1 MTDTLR
7 GADIVA
13 RTLEK
18 LGTTK
23 VFTLSGN
30 HIMSIFDAALETK
43 LELIH
48 VRHEAA
54 TVHMADAWGR
64 LTGEPGVA
72 MVTGGPGH
80 ANAVG
85 ALYTALAN
93 ESPMV
98 LLSGHAATD
107 ELGRGGFQEIAQ
119 ADLARPVAKASWT
132 SASAASLGA
141 DVAKAFDI
149 ARSGRPGP
157 VHLSLPSDLLDEDVE
172 ISRATIPTA
181 STAATGATALPDTL
195 ADAVLDALAKAR
207 APLIVA
213 APHLSGP
220 HGRPL
225 LAELEKA
232 VQAPVVLMESPRG
245 INDAT
250 LGAFSTLLKETD
262 LIVLLGKPLD
272 FTLKWAKPPVVP
284 TTCRVISID
293 PEAALLARAQKE
305 LGARLAFGAL
315 ADARAAAQALIA
327 RAGKREA
334 RPGTWLGQA
343 RRLLDGRPA
352 DWAQLKGKNG
362 QLHAVEVFTA
372 LKPIVERDPK
382 TVLICDGGEFAQWAQ
397 SLIAPPRR
405 IVNGVAGAIG
415 AGIPFAVAARA
426 WEPKAPIFAVVGD
439 GTFGFHMSEFDTAV
453 RHNLPFVAIV
463 GNDACWNA
471 ESQIQLRDYGAQR
484 MHGCALLPTRYDQV
498 VTALGGHGEMVDDA
512 AALPAAI
519 ERAIASGKPAC
530 VNIMI
535 ESIASPIIK

>member
-1 MTDTLR
+1 MADTIR

-64 LTGEPGVA
+64 LSGEPGIA

-119 ADLARPVAKASWT
+119 ADMARPVAKASWT
-132 SASAASLGA
+132 STSAASLGE
-141 DVAKAFDI
+141 DVAKALHI

-157 VHLSLPSDLLDEDVE
+157 VHLSLPSDLLDAEVDAA
-172 ISRATIPTA
+172 SASIPGQHDN
-181 STAATGATALPDTL
+181 AAAMLPDVL
-195 ADAVLDALAKAR
+195 PDAVLDAIAKAR
-207 APLIVA
+207 APLIIA

-232 VQAPVVLMESPRG
+232 VQAPVVIMESPRG
-245 INDAT
+245 IRDAT
-250 LGAFSTLLKETD
+250 LGSFSELLKQVD
-262 LIVLLGKPLD
+262 LIVLVGKPLD
-272 FTLKWAKPPVVP
+272 FTLKWAQPPVVAP
-284 TTCRVISID
+284 TCRVISVD
-293 PEAALLARAQKE
+293 PEPALIARAQKE
-305 LGARLAFGAL
+305 LGSRLALAVL
-315 ADARAAAQALIA
+315 ADARSAVRSLTERGRKQAQRSAQ
-327 RAGKREA
+327 
-334 RPGTWLGQA
+334 WLGEA
-343 RRLLDGRPA
+343 RRLLDHRPES
-352 DWAQLKGKNG
+352 WAGLKGKNG
-362 QLHAVEVFTA
+362 RLHAVEVFKA
-372 LKPIVERDPK
+372 LKPIVERDPD
-382 TVLICDGGEFAQWAQ
+382 TILICDGGEFAQWGQ
-397 SLIAPPRR
+397 SLIKPPRR
-405 IVNGVAGAIG
+405 IVNGVAGSIG

-426 WEPKAPIFAVVGD
+426 WEAKAPIITVVGD

-463 GNDACWNA
+463 GTDAKWNA

-484 MHGCALLPTRYDQV
+484 MHGCDLLPTRYDQV
-498 VTALGGHGEMVDDA
+498 VTALGGHGELVDDA
-512 AALPAAI
+512 TALPAAI

-530 VNIMI
+530 VNVMI
-535 ESIASPIIK
+535 EPIAAPVI

>member
-64 LTGEPGVA
+64 LTGEPGIA

-132 SASAASLGA
+132 STSAANLGE
-141 DVAKAFDI
+141 DVAKAFEI

-157 VHLSLPSDLLDEDVE
+157 VHLSLPSDLLDADVE
-172 ISRATIPTA
+172 VSRATIP
-181 STAATGATALPDTL
+181 STVATSATALADTL

-207 APLIVA
+207 APLIIA

-245 INDAT
+245 IRDAT
-250 LGAFSTLLKETD
+250 LGAFGTLLKGTD

-272 FTLKWAKPPVVP
+272 FTLKWAQPPVVAK
-284 TTCRVISID
+284 TCRVISID
-293 PEAALLARAQKE
+293 PEPALLTRAQRE
-305 LGARLAFGAL
+305 LGDRLAFGAL
-315 ADARAAAQALIA
+315 ADARVAAQALIA
-327 RAGKREA
+327 RASKREVRSA
-334 RPGTWLGQA
+334 AWLGEA
-343 RRLLDGRPA
+343 RRLLDSRPA
-352 DWAQLKGKNG
+352 DWATLKGKNG
-362 QLHAVEVFTA
+362 RLHAVEVFTA

-382 TVLICDGGEFAQWAQ
+382 TVLIADGGEFAQWAQ

-415 AGIPFAVAARA
+415 AGTPFAIAARA
-426 WEPKAPIFAVVGD
+426 WETKAPIIAVMGD

-498 VTALGGHGEMVDDA
+498 VTALGGHGEMVDDV

-530 VNIMI
+530 VNVMV
-535 ESIASPIIK
+535 ESIASPIIT

>member
-1 MTDTLR
+1 MADKIR

-18 LGTTK
+18 LGTQK

-119 ADLARPVAKASWT
+119 ADMARPVAKASWT
-132 SASAASLGA
+132 STSVASLGE
-141 DVAKAFDI
+141 DVAKALHI

-157 VHLSLPSDLLDEDVE
+157 VHLSLPSDLLDEE
-172 ISRATIPTA
+172 IDAGRASIPDRLSNAISGT
-181 STAATGATALPDTL
+181 LPDAV
-195 ADAVLDALAKAR
+195 ADAILEAIAKAR
-207 APLIVA
+207 APLIIA

-232 VQAPVVLMESPRG
+232 VRAPVVLMESPRG
-245 INDAT
+245 IRDAT
-250 LGAFSTLLKETD
+250 LGAFSELLRQTD

-272 FTLKWAKPPVVP
+272 FTLKWAQPPVVAP
-284 TTCRVISID
+284 TCRVISVD
-293 PEAALLARAQKE
+293 AEPALIARAEKE
-305 LGARLAFGAL
+305 LGGRLAFGAL
-315 ADARAAAQALIA
+315 AEARPAARALIA
-327 RAGKREA
+327 RATRSEPRA
-334 RPGTWLGQA
+334 NTWLKQA
-343 RRLLDGRPA
+343 LGLLDSRPQS
-352 DWAQLKGKNG
+352 WAALKGKNG
-362 QLHAVEVFTA
+362 RLHAVEVFTA
-372 LKPIVERDPK
+372 LKPIVERDPN
-382 TVLICDGGEFAQWAQ
+382 TVLICDGGEFAQWGQ
-397 SLIAPPRR
+397 SLIKPPRR
-405 IVNGVAGAIG
+405 MVNGVAGSIG
-415 AGIPFAVAARA
+415 AGLPFAVAARA
-426 WEPKAPIFAVVGD
+426 WEPKAPVITVVGD

-463 GNDACWNA
+463 GTDAMWNA

-484 MHGCALLPTRYDQV
+484 MHGCSLLPTRYDQV
-498 VTALGGHGEMVDDA
+498 VTALGGHGELVDDA

-530 VNIMI
+530 VNVMI
-535 ESIASPIIK
+535 EPIAAPVI

>member
-1 MTDTLR
+1 MADTIR

-18 LGTTK
+18 LGATK

-64 LTGEPGVA
+64 LAGEPGVA

-119 ADLARPVAKASWT
+119 ADLARPVSKASWT
-132 SASAASLGA
+132 STSAASLGD
-141 DVAKAFDI
+141 DVAKAFEI

-157 VHLSLPSDLLDEDVE
+157 VHLSLPSDLLDAELDAA
-172 ISRATIPTA
+172 SASIPGQQTNGA
-181 STAATGATALPDTL
+181 SSALPDAL
-195 ADAVLDALAKAR
+195 ADAVLDAIAKAR
-207 APLIVA
+207 APLIIA

-225 LAELEKA
+225 LADLEKA
-232 VQAPVVLMESPRG
+232 VQAPVVVMESPRG
-245 INDAT
+245 IRDAT
-250 LGAFSTLLKETD
+250 LGSFSDLLKQTD
-262 LIVLLGKPLD
+262 LIVLVGKPLD
-272 FTLKWAKPPVVP
+272 FTLKWAQPPVVAP
-284 TTCRVISID
+284 TCRVISID
-293 PEAALLARAQKE
+293 PEPALIARAQKE
-305 LGARLAFGAL
+305 LGSRLALAVL
-315 ADARAAAQALIA
+315 ADARGAVRALTERGRKSTPRGAQ
-327 RAGKREA
+327 
-334 RPGTWLGQA
+334 WLGEA
-343 RRLLDGRPA
+343 RRLLDHRPES
-352 DWAQLKGKNG
+352 WTGLKGKNG
-362 QLHAVEVFTA
+362 RLHAVEVFKA
-372 LKPIVERDPK
+372 LKPIVDRDPN
-382 TVLICDGGEFAQWAQ
+382 TVLICDGGEFAQWGQ
-397 SLIAPPRR
+397 SLIKPPRR
-405 IVNGVAGAIG
+405 IVNGVAGSIG

-426 WEPKAPIFAVVGD
+426 WESKAPIITVVGD

-463 GNDACWNA
+463 GTDTKWNA

-484 MHGCALLPTRYDQV
+484 MHGCDLLPTRYDQV
-498 VTALGGHGEMVDDA
+498 VTALGGHGEFVEDV
-512 AALPAAI
+512 AALPAAV

-530 VNIMI
+530 VNVMI
-535 ESIASPIIK
+535 EPIPAPAI

>member
-64 LTGEPGVA
+64 LTGEPGIA

-132 SASAASLGA
+132 STSAAGLGE
-141 DVAKAFDI
+141 DVAKAFEI

-157 VHLSLPSDLLDEDVE
+157 VHLSLPSDLLDADVE
-172 ISRATIPTA
+172 VSRAAIP
-181 STAATGATALPDTL
+181 STVATSTTALADTL
-195 ADAVLDALAKAR
+195 ADAVLDAVAKAR
-207 APLIVA
+207 APLIIA

-245 INDAT
+245 IRDAT
-250 LGAFSTLLKETD
+250 LGAFGTLLKDTD

-272 FTLKWAKPPVVP
+272 FTLKWAQPPVVAK
-284 TTCRVISID
+284 TCRVISID
-293 PEAALLARAQKE
+293 PEAALLTRAHKE
-305 LGARLAFGAL
+305 LGDRLAFGAL
-315 ADARAAAQALIA
+315 ADARAAAQALITLA
-327 RAGKREA
+327 SKREVRSA
-334 RPGTWLGQA
+334 TWLGEA
-343 RRLLDGRPA
+343 RRLLDSRPA
-352 DWAQLKGKNG
+352 DWATLKGKNG
-362 QLHAVEVFTA
+362 RLHAVEVFTA

-382 TVLICDGGEFAQWAQ
+382 TVLIADGGEFAQWAQ

-415 AGIPFAVAARA
+415 AGTPFAIAARA
-426 WEPKAPIFAVVGD
+426 WETKAPIIAVMGD
-439 GTFGFHMSEFDTAV
+439 GTFGFHMSEFDTSV

-498 VTALGGHGEMVDDA
+498 VTALGGHGEMVDDV

-530 VNIMI
+530 VNVMV
-535 ESIASPIIK
+535 ESIASPNIT

>member
-1 MTDTLR
+1 MADTIR
-7 GADIVA
+7 GADVVA

-64 LTGEPGVA
+64 LTGEPGIA

-119 ADLARPVAKASWT
+119 ADMARPVAKASWT
-132 SASAASLGA
+132 STSASALGD
-141 DVAKAFDI
+141 DVAKALDI

-157 VHLSLPSDLLDEDVE
+157 VHLSLPSDLLDAELDA
-172 ISRATIPTA
+172 SRASIPDH
-181 STAATGATALPDTL
+181 LPVAPAGTLQDVL
-195 ADAVLDALAKAR
+195 ADAILDAIAKAH
-207 APLIVA
+207 APLIIA
-213 APHLSGP
+213 ATHLSGP

-225 LAELEKA
+225 LADLEKA
-232 VQAPVVLMESPRG
+232 VQAPVVIMESPRG
-245 INDAT
+245 IRDAT
-250 LGAFSTLLKETD
+250 LGSFSDLLKQTD
-262 LIVLLGKPLD
+262 LIVLIGKPLD
-272 FTLKWAKPPVVP
+272 FTLKWAQPPVVAP
-284 TTCRVISID
+284 TCRVISID
-293 PEAALLARAQKE
+293 PEPALIARAQKE
-305 LGARLAFGAL
+305 LGSRLALAAL
-315 ADARAAAQALIA
+315 ADARSAVRTLTERGRKITP
-327 RAGKREA
+327 RAGQ
-334 RPGTWLGQA
+334 WLAEA
-343 RRLLDGRPA
+343 RRLLDHRPEA
-352 DWAQLKGKNG
+352 WATLKGKNG
-362 QLHAVEVFTA
+362 RLHAVEVFRA
-372 LKPIVERDPK
+372 LKPIVERDPN
-382 TVLICDGGEFAQWAQ
+382 TVLICDGGEFAQWGQ
-397 SLIAPPRR
+397 SLIKPPRR
-405 IVNGVAGAIG
+405 IVNGVAGSIG
-415 AGIPFAVAARA
+415 AGIPFAVASRA
-426 WEPKAPIFAVVGD
+426 WEAKAPIITVVGD

-463 GNDACWNA
+463 GTDAMWNA

-484 MHGCALLPTRYDQV
+484 MHGCSLLPTRYDQV

-530 VNIMI
+530 VNVMI
-535 ESIASPIIK
+535 EPIAAPAI

>member
-1 MTDTLR
+1 MADTIR

-18 LGTTK
+18 LGTQK

-54 TVHMADAWGR
+54 TVHMADAFGR
-64 LTGEPGVA
+64 LTGAPGVA

-119 ADLARPVAKASWT
+119 AEMARPVAKASWT
-132 SASAASLGA
+132 STSAASLGE
-141 DVAKAFDI
+141 DVAKALHI

-157 VHLSLPSDLLDEDVE
+157 VHLSLPSDLLEEKMD
-172 ISRATIPTA
+172 RARVSIPDRLP
-181 STAATGATALPDTL
+181 STAAVALPDAL
-195 ADAVLDALAKAR
+195 CDAVLDAIAKAR
-207 APLIVA
+207 APLIIA

-245 INDAT
+245 IRDAT
-250 LGAFSTLLKETD
+250 LGAFSELLKQTD
-262 LIVLLGKPLD
+262 LIVLVGKPLD
-272 FTLKWAKPPVVP
+272 FTLRWAQPPVVAP
-284 TTCRVISID
+284 TCRLISID
-293 PEAALLARAQKE
+293 PEPALIVRAQKE
-305 LGARLAFGAL
+305 LGSRLVLAAV
-315 ADARAAAQALIA
+315 ADAGSAVRAITERGRKTAPRSAH
-327 RAGKREA
+327 
-334 RPGTWLGQA
+334 WLAEA
-343 RRLLDGRPA
+343 RRLLDHRPE
-352 DWAQLKGKNG
+352 DWARLKGKNG
-362 QLHAVEVFTA
+362 RLHAVEVFSA
-372 LKPIVERDPK
+372 LKPVVERDPN
-382 TVLICDGGEFAQWAQ
+382 TVFICDGGEFAQWGQ
-397 SLIAPPRR
+397 SLIKPPRR
-405 IVNGVAGAIG
+405 IVNGVAGSIG
-415 AGIPFAVAARA
+415 AGLPFAVAARA
-426 WEPKAPIFAVVGD
+426 WEPKAPVIAVVGD
-439 GTFGFHMSEFDTAV
+439 GTFGFHMAEFDTAV

-463 GNDACWNA
+463 GTDAMWNA
-471 ESQIQLRDYGAQR
+471 ESQIQLREYGAQR
-484 MHGCALLPTRYDQV
+484 MHGCSLLPTRYDQV
-498 VTALGGHGEMVDDA
+498 VTALGGHGELVADA

-530 VNIMI
+530 VNVMI
-535 ESIASPIIK
+535 EPIAAPVI

>member
-1 MTDTLR
+1 MADTIR

-18 LGTTK
+18 LGTK
-23 VFTLSGN
+23 RVFTLSGN

-48 VRHEAA
+48 VRHEAS

-64 LTGEPGVA
+64 LAGEPGIA

-119 ADLARPVAKASWT
+119 ADMARPVTKASWMST
-132 SASAASLGA
+132 SAASLG
-141 DVAKAFDI
+141 DDIAKALHI

-157 VHLSLPSDLLDEDVE
+157 VHLSLPSDLLDADVD
-172 ISRATIPTA
+172 RARASIPSPA
-181 STAATGATALPDTL
+181 PIAAATLPDAV
-195 ADAVLDALAKAR
+195 ADAVLEAIAKAR
-207 APLIVA
+207 APLIIA

-220 HGRPL
+220 HGQPL

-232 VQAPVVLMESPRG
+232 VQTPVVLMESPRG
-245 INDAT
+245 IRDAT

-272 FTLKWAKPPVVP
+272 FTLKWAEAPGMPAS
-284 TTCRVISID
+284 CRIISID
-293 PEAALLARAQKE
+293 PEPALIARAQRE
-305 LGARLAFGAL
+305 LGSRLALAAL
-315 ADARAAAQALIA
+315 ADAGSAARTLIA
-327 RAGKREA
+327 RAGKSTPRA
-334 RPGTWLGQA
+334 ATWLAEA
-343 RRLLDGRPA
+343 RRLLDHRPEE
-352 DWAQLKGKNG
+352 WATLKGKNG
-362 QLHAVEVFTA
+362 RLHAVEVFGA
-372 LKPIVERDPK
+372 LRPIVLRDPN
-382 TVLICDGGEFAQWAQ
+382 TVLICDGGEFAQWGQ
-397 SLIAPPRR
+397 SLIKPPRR
-405 IVNGVAGAIG
+405 IVNGVAGSIG

-426 WEPKAPIFAVVGD
+426 WEPKAPIITVVGD

-463 GNDACWNA
+463 GTDAMWNA
-471 ESQIQLRDYGAQR
+471 ESKIQLRDYGAQR
-484 MHGCALLPTRYDQV
+484 MHGCSLLSTRYDQV
-498 VTALGGHGEMVDDA
+498 VTALGGYGEMIDDVT
-512 AALPAAI
+512 ALPGAI

-530 VNIMI
+530 VNVMI
-535 ESIASPIIK
+535 EPIAAPVI

>member
-64 LTGEPGVA
+64 LTGEPGIA

-132 SASAASLGA
+132 STSAASLGE
-141 DVAKAFDI
+141 DVAEAYRI

-157 VHLSLPSDLLDEDVE
+157 VHLSLPSDLLDADVE
-172 ISRATIPTA
+172 VSRAAIP
-181 STAATGATALPDTL
+181 STVAANTTALPDAL

-207 APLIVA
+207 APLIIA

-232 VQAPVVLMESPRG
+232 VQVPVVLMESPRG
-245 INDAT
+245 IRDAT

-262 LIVLLGKPLD
+262 LVVLLGKPLD
-272 FTLKWAKPPVVP
+272 FTLKWAQPPVVAK
-284 TTCRVISID
+284 TCRVISID
-293 PEAALLARAQKE
+293 AEAALLTRAHKE
-305 LGARLAFGAL
+305 LGDRLAFGAL
-315 ADARAAAQALIA
+315 ADARTAAQTLIL
-327 RAGKREA
+327 RAAKRET
-334 RPGTWLGQA
+334 RPAAWLGQA
-343 RRLLDGRPA
+343 RRLLESRPA
-352 DWAQLKGKNG
+352 DWATLKGKNG
-362 QLHAVEVFTA
+362 RLHAIEVFTA

-382 TVLICDGGEFAQWAQ
+382 TVLIADGGEFAQWAQ

-426 WEPKAPIFAVVGD
+426 WEPKAPIITVVGD

-512 AALPAAI
+512 AELPAAI

-530 VNIMI
+530 VNVMI
-535 ESIASPIIK
+535 ESIASPIIN

>member
-64 LTGEPGVA
+64 LTGEPGIA

-132 SASAASLGA
+132 STSAANLGE
-141 DVAKAFDI
+141 DVAKAFEI

-157 VHLSLPSDLLDEDVE
+157 VHLSLPSDLLDADVE
-172 ISRATIPTA
+172 VSRATIP
-181 STAATGATALPDTL
+181 STVATSATALADTL

-207 APLIVA
+207 APLIIA

-245 INDAT
+245 IRDAT
-250 LGAFSTLLKETD
+250 LGAFGTLLKATD

-272 FTLKWAKPPVVP
+272 FTLKWAQPPVVAK
-284 TTCRVISID
+284 TCRVISID
-293 PEAALLARAQKE
+293 PEPALLTRAQRE
-305 LGARLAFGAL
+305 LGDRLAFGAL
-315 ADARAAAQALIA
+315 ADARVAAQALIA
-327 RAGKREA
+327 RASKREVRSA
-334 RPGTWLGQA
+334 AWLGEA
-343 RRLLDGRPA
+343 RRLLDSRPA
-352 DWAQLKGKNG
+352 DWATLKGKNG
-362 QLHAVEVFTA
+362 RLHAVEVFTA

-382 TVLICDGGEFAQWAQ
+382 TVLIADGGEFAQWAQ

-405 IVNGVAGAIG
+405 LVNGVAGAIG
-415 AGIPFAVAARA
+415 AGTPFAIAARA
-426 WEPKAPIFAVVGD
+426 WETKAPIIAVMGD

-498 VTALGGHGEMVDDA
+498 VTALGGHGEMVDDV

-530 VNIMI
+530 VNVMV
-535 ESIASPIIK
+535 ESIASPIIT

>member
-13 RTLEK
+13 RTLEQ
-18 LGTTK
+18 LGTRK

-48 VRHEAA
+48 VRHEAS

-98 LLSGHAATD
+98 LLSGHAGTD

-119 ADLARPVAKASWT
+119 ADLARPVSKASWT
-132 SASAASLGA
+132 ASSAATLGEDIA
-141 DVAKAFDI
+141 EAFLI

-157 VHLSLPSDLLDEDVE
+157 VHLSLPSDLLDEEVADA
-172 ISRATIPTA
+172 SAAIPEADTL
-181 STAATGATALPDTL
+181 SAAPAVLPDVL
-195 ADAVLDALAKAR
+195 ADATLDAISKAR
-207 APLIVA
+207 APLIIA

-225 LAELEKA
+225 LAALEKA
-232 VQAPVVLMESPRG
+232 IQAPVIVMESPRG
-245 INDAT
+245 IKDAT
-250 LGAFSTLLKETD
+250 LGAFSTLLEKTD

-272 FTLKWAKPPVVP
+272 FTLKWAEPPAVASS
-284 TTCRVISID
+284 CRLISID
-293 PEAALLARAQKE
+293 PEPALLERAQVE
-305 LGARLAFGAL
+305 LGDRLLFGAL
-315 ADARAAAQALIA
+315 ADARTAVQTLTA
-327 RAGKREA
+327 RAGKREVRQPAWLAEA
-334 RPGTWLGQA
+334 RSY
-343 RRLLDGRPA
+343 LDHRPA
-352 DWAQLKGKNG
+352 DWTALKGKNG
-362 QLHAVEVFTA
+362 RLHAYEVFSA
-372 LKPIVERDPK
+372 LKPIVARDPD
-382 TVLICDGGEFAQWAQ
+382 TVLICDGGEYAQWAQ

-405 IVNGVAGAIG
+405 IVNGVAGSIG
-415 AGIPFAVAARA
+415 AGIPFAAAARA
-426 WEPKAPIFAVVGD
+426 WESKAPIITIVGD
-439 GTFGFHMSEFDTAV
+439 GTFGFHMAEFDTAV

-471 ESQIQLRDYGAQR
+471 ESQIQLREYGAQR

-498 VTALGGHGEMVDDA
+498 VTALGGHGEFVDDVA
-512 AALPAAI
+512 DLTGAI

-530 VNIMI
+530 VNVML
-535 ESIASPIIK
+535 ESVASPVIK

>member
-1 MTDTLR
+1 MADKLR

-64 LTGEPGVA
+64 LSGEPGIA

-119 ADLARPVAKASWT
+119 ADLARPVSKASWMAT
-132 SASAASLGA
+132 SAATLG
-141 DVAKAFDI
+141 DEVAKAIDI

-157 VHLSLPSDLLDEDVE
+157 VHLSLPSDILDEDVDA
-172 ISRATIPTA
+172 SSASIPGLA
-181 STAATGATALPDTL
+181 PKSTYPLTDGVI
-195 ADAVLDALAKAR
+195 DAVLTAIVKAT
-207 APLIVA
+207 APLIIA

-225 LAELEKA
+225 LADLEKA
-232 VQAPVVLMESPRG
+232 LQAPVVVMESPRG

-250 LGAFSTLLKETD
+250 LGAFSALLKKTD

-272 FTLKWAKPPVVP
+272 FTLKWAKPPVVAES
-284 TTCRVISID
+284 CRVISLD
-293 PEAALLARAQKE
+293 PEVALLARAQKE
-305 LGARLAFGAL
+305 IGGRLAFGAL
-315 ADARAAAQALIA
+315 ADPTAAARALIMAAD
-327 RAGKREA
+327 KREKRSGAWLAEA
-334 RPGTWLGQA
+334 RGF
-343 RRLLDGRPA
+343 LDSRPA
-352 DWAQLKGKNG
+352 SWSSMKGKNG
-362 QLHAVEVFTA
+362 RLHAVEVFTA

-382 TVLICDGGEFAQWAQ
+382 TVLICDGGEFAQWGQ

-405 IVNGVAGAIG
+405 VVNGVAGSIG

-426 WEPKAPIFAVVGD
+426 WEPKAPIITVVGD

-463 GNDACWNA
+463 GTDSYWNA

-484 MHGCALLPTRYDQV
+484 MHGCQLLPTRYDQV
-498 VTALGGHGEMVDDA
+498 VTALGGHGEMVDDV
-512 AALPAAI
+512 AALPGAI

-530 VNIMI
+530 VNVMI
-535 ESIASPIIK
+535 EPIAAPVIK

>member
-18 LGTTK
+18 LGTEK

-64 LTGEPGVA
+64 LSGEPGIA

-132 SASAASLGA
+132 ATSAETLG
-141 DVAKAFDI
+141 DEVAKAFEI

-157 VHLSLPSDLLDEDVE
+157 VHLSLPSDLLDAVVPTSSAS
-172 ISRATIPTA
+172 IPASPPVTATV
-181 STAATGATALPDTL
+181 ALPDMI
-195 ADAVLDALAKAR
+195 ADAVLDAIAKAR
-207 APLIVA
+207 APLIIA

-225 LAELEKA
+225 LAALEQA

-272 FTLKWAKPPVVP
+272 FTLKWAQPPVVAP
-284 TTCRVISID
+284 SCRVISID
-293 PEAALLARAQKE
+293 PDAALIARAQKE
-305 LGARLAFGAL
+305 LGDRLAFGVIAGS
-315 ADARAAAQALIA
+315 AAAIRTLTE
-327 RAGKREA
+327 RGRKGTPRT
-334 RPGTWLGQA
+334 GTWLAQA
-343 RRLLDGRPA
+343 RKYLDHRP
-352 DWAQLKGKNG
+352 DTWASLKGKNG
-362 QLHAVEVFTA
+362 RLHAVEVFTA
-372 LKPIVERDPK
+372 LRPIVERDPG
-382 TVLICDGGEFAQWAQ
+382 TVLICDGGEFAQWGQ
-397 SLIAPPRR
+397 SLIKPPRR
-405 IVNGVAGAIG
+405 IVNGVAGSIG

-426 WEPKAPIFAVVGD
+426 WEAKAPIITVVGD

-463 GNDACWNA
+463 GTDAYWNA

-484 MHGCALLPTRYDQV
+484 MHGCTLLPTRYDQV
-498 VTALGGHGEMVDDA
+498 VTALGGHGEMVDDV
-512 AALPAAI
+512 AALPEAI

-530 VNIMI
+530 VNVMI
-535 ESIASPIIK
+535 EPIPAPVIR

>member
-18 LGTTK
+18 LGATK

-64 LTGEPGVA
+64 LTGEPGIA

-119 ADLARPVAKASWT
+119 ADLARPVAKASWMST
-132 SASAASLGA
+132 SAASLGD
-141 DVAKAFDI
+141 DVAEAYRI

-157 VHLSLPSDLLDEDVE
+157 VHVSLPSDLLDADVE
-172 ISRATIPTA
+172 ISRAVIP
-181 STAATGATALPDTL
+181 AAVAAAATALPETL

-207 APLIVA
+207 APLIIA

-232 VQAPVVLMESPRG
+232 VQVPVVLMESPRG

-250 LGAFSTLLKETD
+250 LGAFATLLKETD

-272 FTLKWAKPPVVP
+272 FTLKWAQPPVVAK
-284 TTCRVISID
+284 TCHVISID
-293 PEAALLARAQKE
+293 PEAALLARAHKE
-305 LGARLAFGAL
+305 LGDRLAFGAL
-315 ADARAAAQALIA
+315 ADARAAAQTLIS
-327 RAGKREA
+327 RAGKRAA
-334 RPGTWLGQA
+334 RPAAWLGQA

-352 DWAQLKGKNG
+352 DWATLKGKNG
-362 QLHAVEVFTA
+362 RLHAVEVFTA
-372 LKPIVERDPK
+372 LKPIVERDPR

-426 WEPKAPIFAVVGD
+426 WEPKAPIITVVGD

-484 MHGCALLPTRYDQV
+484 MHGCGLLPTRYDQV

-530 VNIMI
+530 VNVMI
-535 ESIASPIIK
+535 ESIASPIIR

>member
-1 MTDTLR
+1 MADTIR

-13 RTLEK
+13 RTLER
-18 LGTTK
+18 LGTK
-23 VFTLSGN
+23 QVFTLSGN

-48 VRHEAA
+48 VRHEAS

-64 LTGEPGVA
+64 LTGEPGIA

-98 LLSGHAATD
+98 LLSGHAGTD

-119 ADLARPVAKASWT
+119 ADMARPVTKASWMST
-132 SASAASLGA
+132 SAASLGD
-141 DVAKAFDI
+141 DVAKAMHI

-157 VHLSLPSDLLDEDVE
+157 VHLSLPSDLLDADVD
-172 ISRATIPTA
+172 SARASIPSQAPTVTA
-181 STAATGATALPDTL
+181 TLPDAV
-195 ADAVLDALAKAR
+195 ADAVLDAIAKAR
-207 APLIVA
+207 APLIIA

-220 HGRPL
+220 RGRPL

-245 INDAT
+245 IRDAT

-272 FTLKWAKPPVVP
+272 FTLKWAEPPAVP
-284 TTCRVISID
+284 ASCRIISID
-293 PEAALLARAQKE
+293 PQA
-305 LGARLAFGAL
+305 
-315 ADARAAAQALIA
+315 ALIA
-327 RAGKREA
+327 RAEKELGGRLALAALADAGSAA
-334 RPGTWLGQA
+334 RTLSERGRKSAPRAPQWLAEA
-343 RRLLDGRPA
+343 RRLLDHRPE
-352 DWAQLKGKNG
+352 DWAAMKGKNG
-362 QLHAVEVFTA
+362 RLHAVEVFGA
-372 LKPIVERDPK
+372 LKPIVLRDPN
-382 TVLICDGGEFAQWAQ
+382 TVLICDGGEFAQWGQ
-397 SLIAPPRR
+397 SLIKPPRR
-405 IVNGVAGAIG
+405 IVNGVAGSIG

-426 WEPKAPIFAVVGD
+426 WEPKAPVITVVGD

-463 GNDACWNA
+463 GTDAMWNA
-471 ESQIQLRDYGAQR
+471 ESKIQLRDYGAQR
-484 MHGCALLPTRYDQV
+484 MHGCSLLPTRYDQV
-498 VTALGGHGEMVDDA
+498 VTALGGYGEMVDDVTV
-512 AALPAAI
+512 LQGAI

-530 VNIMI
+530 VNVMI
-535 ESIASPIIK
+535 EPIAAPVI

>member
-1 MTDTLR
+1 MADTIR

-18 LGTTK
+18 LGTQK

-64 LTGEPGVA
+64 LTGEPGIA

-119 ADLARPVAKASWT
+119 ADMARPVAKASWT
-132 SASAASLGA
+132 STSAANLGDDIA
-141 DVAKAFDI
+141 KALHVAK
-149 ARSGRPGP
+149 SGRPGP
-157 VHLSLPSDLLDEDVE
+157 VHLSLPSDLLDAEVDAR
-172 ISRATIPTA
+172 RASIPDCLPDTV
-181 STAATGATALPDTL
+181 SGALPDAV
-195 ADAVLDALAKAR
+195 ADAALNAIATAR
-207 APLIVA
+207 APLIIA

-232 VQAPVVLMESPRG
+232 VHAPVVLMESPRG
-245 INDAT
+245 IRDAT
-250 LGAFSTLLKETD
+250 LGAFSELLKQTD

-272 FTLKWAKPPVVP
+272 FTLKWAEPPVVAP
-284 TTCRVISID
+284 SCRVISID
-293 PEAALLARAQKE
+293 AEPPLIARAEKE
-305 LGARLAFGAL
+305 LGSRLAFAAL
-315 ADARAAAQALIA
+315 AEARSAARALIA
-327 RAGKREA
+327 RAGKGERRNAAWLEQA
-334 RPGTWLGQA
+334 LGYLNSRPQS
-343 RRLLDGRPA
+343 
-352 DWAQLKGKNG
+352 WATLKGKNG
-362 QLHAVEVFTA
+362 RLHAVEVFAA
-372 LKPIVERDPK
+372 LKPIVERDPN
-382 TVLICDGGEFAQWAQ
+382 TVLICDGGEFAQWGQ
-397 SLIAPPRR
+397 SLIKPPRR
-405 IVNGVAGAIG
+405 IVNGVAGSIG
-415 AGIPFAVAARA
+415 AGLPFAVATRA
-426 WEPKAPIFAVVGD
+426 WEPKAPVITVVGD

-463 GNDACWNA
+463 GTDAMWNA
-471 ESQIQLRDYGAQR
+471 ENQIQIRDYGAQR
-484 MHGCALLPTRYDQV
+484 AHGCSLLPTRYDQV
-498 VTALGGHGEMVDDA
+498 VVALGGHGEFVDSP

-530 VNIMI
+530 VNVMI
-535 ESIASPIIK
+535 EQIAAPVI

>member
-64 LTGEPGVA
+64 LTGEPGIA

-132 SASAASLGA
+132 STSAAGLGE
-141 DVAKAFDI
+141 DVAKAFEI

-157 VHLSLPSDLLDEDVE
+157 VHLSLPSDLLDADVE
-172 ISRATIPTA
+172 VSRAAIP
-181 STAATGATALPDTL
+181 STVATSTTALADTL
-195 ADAVLDALAKAR
+195 ADAVLDAVAKAR
-207 APLIVA
+207 APLIIA

-245 INDAT
+245 IRDAT
-250 LGAFSTLLKETD
+250 LGAFGTLLKDTD

-272 FTLKWAKPPVVP
+272 FTLKWAQPPVVAK
-284 TTCRVISID
+284 TCRVISID
-293 PEAALLARAQKE
+293 PEAALLTRAHKE
-305 LGARLAFGAL
+305 LGDRLAFGAL

-327 RAGKREA
+327 RASKREVRSA
-334 RPGTWLGQA
+334 TWLGEA
-343 RRLLDGRPA
+343 RRLLDSRPA
-352 DWAQLKGKNG
+352 DWATLKGKNG
-362 QLHAVEVFTA
+362 RLHAVEVFTA

-382 TVLICDGGEFAQWAQ
+382 TVLIADGGEFAQWAQ

-415 AGIPFAVAARA
+415 AGTPFAIAARA
-426 WEPKAPIFAVVGD
+426 WETKAPIIAVMGD
-439 GTFGFHMSEFDTAV
+439 GTFGFHMSEFDTSV

-498 VTALGGHGEMVDDA
+498 VTALGGHGEMVDDV

-530 VNIMI
+530 VNVMV
-535 ESIASPIIK
+535 ESIASPNIT